1 MSTRDTPFAPG
12 TPCWVDLLTTDYDRS
27 SAFYGT
33 LFGWTFSEATDE
45 FGNYVTCSSD
55 GYPVAG
61 MMRQRPDSSTPDLW
75 STYLATAD
83 IDATVAAAQAAGGTT
98 LTPAM
103 AIGDIGTMA
112 MLGDTA
118 GGTFGLWQ
126 AGTHTGFNKYNEPGA
141 VTWDEYHSKDFAAS
155 KSFYGSVFGVGFDM
169 VGDTDE
175 FRYATLTVNGDMVA
189 GMMDSVGF
197 LPAEVPSMWAVYF
210 SVANADEAQDRA
222 AKLGA
227 TVLRTAEDT
236 PYGRIADLADVT
248 GANFR
253 LHQTLLE
260 T

>member
-12 TPCWVDLLTTDYDRS
+12 TPCWVDLLTSDYEGS

-33 LFGWTFSEATDE
+33 LFGWTFSESSDE

-61 MMRQRPDSSTPDLW
+61 MMRQRPDSSMPDVW

-83 IDATVAAAQAAGGTT
+83 IDATVAAAQGAGGTA
-98 LTPAM
+98 LM
-103 AIGDIGTMA
+103 APMAVGDVGTMA
-112 MLGDTA
+112 MLGDPA
-118 GGTFGLWQ
+118 GGTFGVWQ
-126 AGTHTGFNKYNEPGA
+126 AGTHTGFNKYNEPGS
-141 VTWDEYHSKDFAAS
+141 VTWDEYHSKDFATS
-155 KSFYGSVFGVGFDM
+155 KSFYGSVFGYGFDM

-175 FRYATLTVNGDMVA
+175 FRYATLTLNGQMVA

-227 TVLRTAEDT
+227 TVLRPAEDT
-236 PYGRIADLADVT
+236 PYGRIADLADAT

-253 LHQTLLE
+253 LHQTLLQ